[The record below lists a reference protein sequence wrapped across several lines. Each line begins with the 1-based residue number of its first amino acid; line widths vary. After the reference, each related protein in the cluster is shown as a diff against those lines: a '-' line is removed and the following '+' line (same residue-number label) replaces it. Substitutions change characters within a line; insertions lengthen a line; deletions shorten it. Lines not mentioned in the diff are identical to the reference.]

1 MNFKQFFSSTI
12 GRKLIMSMT
21 GLFLCLFLIVHL
33 GGNLTLFAGDEGYTF
48 NIYAHFMT
56 HFPPVTFAAYVL
68 YIAIIVHAIY
78 ALVLTVK
85 NRQARPVKYA
95 VASKAPARWA
105 SLNMGL
111 LGSIIFLF
119 LVIHMS
125 NFWGR
130 YMFTEVSF
138 KDYRKD
144 LLTGSLTVTDYK
156 PVSPDFEYA
165 VTMEGNTEVV
175 RVKDLYGIVTQSFSL
190 WWYVLLYLLA
200 MVAVSYHLYHG
211 FQSAFR
217 TAGWVHGRYT
227 PIIQATGIWMFA
239 VIIPMAFASMPVV
252 FYVKSVAFAGH

>member
-1 MNFKQFFSSTI
+1 MTTFSQFFNSSI

-33 GGNLTLFAGDEGYTF
+33 GGNLTLFAGDDGYTF

-56 HFPPVTFAAYVL
+56 HFPPVEIAGYIL
-68 YIAIIVHAIY
+68 YISILVHAFY
-78 ALVLTVK
+78 ALILTVK
-85 NRQARPVKYA
+85 NRKARPVKYA
-95 VASKAPARWA
+95 VAPKTPVRWA

-130 YMFTEVSF
+130 YKFLDGTYRE
-138 KDYRKD
+138 YRKD
-144 LLTGSLTVTDYK
+144 LLTGTLTSAVYQ
-156 PVSPDFEYA
+156 PVSPEFEYS
-165 VTMEGNTEVV
+165 VTTENNIEIV
-175 RVKDLYGIVTQSFSL
+175 RVKDLYEIVTHSFSL
-190 WWYVLLYLLA
+190 LWYVVLYLFA

-217 TAGWVHGRYT
+217 TAGVVHKKYT
-227 PIIQATGIWMFA
+227 PIIQLTGIWFFA
-239 VIIPMAFASMPVV
+239 VIIPLTFALMPIV
-252 FYVKSVAFAGH
+252 FYIKSLH

>member
-1 MNFKQFFSSTI
+1 MIGFKQFFSSTI

-33 GGNLTLFAGDEGYTF
+33 GGNLTLFAEDEGYTF

-56 HFPPVTFAAYVL
+56 HFPPVEFAGYVL
-68 YIAIIVHAIY
+68 YISILVHAYY
-78 ALVLTVK
+78 ALMLTIK
-85 NRQARPVKYA
+85 NMRARPVKYA
-95 VASKAPARWA
+95 VAPKAPVRWA

-130 YMFTEVSF
+130 YKFTDVSYRE
-138 KDYRKD
+138 YRKD
-144 LLTGSLTVTDYK
+144 LETGALTWKLYQ
-156 PVSPDFEYA
+156 PVSPDFEYS
-165 VTMEGNTEVV
+165 VTTENNIEIV
-175 RVKDLYGIVTQSFSL
+175 RVKDLYGIVTYSFSL
-190 WWYVLLYLLA
+190 LWYVLLYLAA

-217 TAGWVHGRYT
+217 TTGLVHSRYT
-227 PIIQATGIWMFA
+227 PMIQVTGIWIFA
-239 VIIPMAFASMPVV
+239 VIIPLAFASMPVV
-252 FYVKSVAFAGH
+252 FYVKSLV

>member
-1 MNFKQFFSSTI
+1 MINFRQFFSSTI

-56 HFPPVTFAAYVL
+56 HFPPVEIAAYTL
-68 YIAIIVHAIY
+68 YIAILVHAFY
-78 ALVLTVK
+78 AIVLTIN
-85 NRQARPVKYA
+85 NRKARPVKYA
-95 VASKAPARWA
+95 VAPKAPVRWA

-130 YMFTEVSF
+130 YKFTEGSYRE
-138 KDYRKD
+138 YRKD
-144 LLTGSLTVTDYK
+144 LMTGEITNALYV
-156 PVSPDFEYA
+156 PESPAFDYA
-165 VTMEGNTEVV
+165 VTQEGNIEIV
-175 RVKDLYGIVTQSFSL
+175 RVKDLYVIVTHSFSL
-190 WWYVLLYLLA
+190 LWYVVLYLLA
-200 MVAVSYHLYHG
+200 MVAVAYHMYHG

-217 TAGWVHGRYT
+217 TVGVVHGRYT
-227 PIIQATGIWMFA
+227 PIIRGTGIWLFA
-239 VIIPMAFASMPVV
+239 VIIPAAFASMPVV
-252 FYVKSVAFAGH
+252 FYIKSLM

>member
-1 MNFKQFFSSTI
+1 MNFKHFFRSSI
-12 GRKLIMSMT
+12 GKKLIMSST

-56 HFPPVTFAAYVL
+56 HFPPVTAIAYLL
-68 YIAIIVHAIY
+68 YVSILIHALY
-78 ALVLTVK
+78 ALILTIR
-85 NRQARPVKYA
+85 NRQARPTKYA
-95 VASKAPARWA
+95 IAPKTDVKWA

-130 YMFTEVSF
+130 YMFTDVGFLE
-138 KDYRKD
+138 YRKD
-144 LLTGSLTVTDYK
+144 LLSGALTVAEYK
-156 PVSPDFEYA
+156 PVSPRFEYA
-165 VTMEGNTEVV
+165 VSVENDVEIV
-175 RVKDLYGIVTQSFSL
+175 RVKDLYGIVAHSFSL
-190 WWYVLLYLLA
+190 LWYVLLYLAA

-217 TAGWVHGRYT
+217 TVGLSHKRYL
-227 PIIQATGIWMFA
+227 PAIQFTGLWFFA
-239 VIIPMAFASMPVV
+239 IIIPAAFASMPIV
-252 FYVKSVAFAGH
+252 FYIKSLL

>member
-1 MNFKQFFSSTI
+1 MINFKQFFSSTI

-56 HFPPVTFAAYVL
+56 HIPPVEIIAYGL
-68 YIAIIVHAIY
+68 YISILIHAFY
-78 ALVLTVK
+78 ALLLTTK

-95 VASKAPARWA
+95 VSNQSPAKWA

-125 NFWGR
+125 NFWAR
-130 YMFTEVSF
+130 YMFTEGTYRE
-138 KDYRKD
+138 YRKN
-144 LLTGSLTVTDYK
+144 LLTEEITSAVYER
-156 PVSPDFEYA
+156 PSPHFEYS
-165 VTMEGNTEVV
+165 VTTEGNTEIV
-175 RVKDLYGIVTQSFSL
+175 RVKDLYAIVTHSFSL
-190 WWYVLLYLLA
+190 LWYVLLYLAA
-200 MVAVSYHLYHG
+200 MAAVSYHMYHG

-217 TAGWVHGRYT
+217 TAGMVHKKYT
-227 PIIQATGIWMFA
+227 PIIQFTGTWFFA
-239 VIIPMAFASMPVV
+239 VIIPVAFASMPIV
-252 FYVKSVAFAGH
+252 FYIRSLL

>member
-1 MNFKQFFSSTI
+1 MISFSQFFSSSI

-56 HFPPVTFAAYVL
+56 HFPPVEIAGYIL
-68 YIAIIVHAIY
+68 YISILVHAFY
-78 ALVLTVK
+78 ALMLTLS
-85 NRQARPVKYA
+85 NRKARPVKYA
-95 VASKAPARWA
+95 VASKAPVRWA

-119 LVIHMS
+119 LIIHMS

-130 YMFTEVSF
+130 YKFLEGT
-138 KDYRKD
+138 YREYRTD
-144 LLTGSLTVTDYK
+144 LLNGKMTSAVYV
-156 PVSPDFEYA
+156 PASPEFEYA
-165 VTMEGNTEVV
+165 VTTENNIEVV
-175 RVKDLYGIVTQSFSL
+175 RVKDLYEIVTTSFGI
-190 WWYVLLYLLA
+190 WWYVLLYLVA

-217 TAGWVHGRYT
+217 TVGVVHKKYT
-227 PIIQATGIWMFA
+227 PIIQLTGIWFFA
-239 VIIPMAFASMPVV
+239 VIIPLLFALMPIV
-252 FYVKSVAFAGH
+252 FYIKSLH